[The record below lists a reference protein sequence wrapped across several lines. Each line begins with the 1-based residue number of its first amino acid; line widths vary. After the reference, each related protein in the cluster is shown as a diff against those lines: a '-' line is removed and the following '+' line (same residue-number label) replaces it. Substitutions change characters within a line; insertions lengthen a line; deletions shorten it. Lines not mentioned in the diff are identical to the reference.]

1 MASEV
6 SHVLKEADT
15 PQDTQFTINLYNCFG
30 MITKTYHPKTVS
42 EPVHIGSDES
52 SDLIGFPTGSLTLR
66 IGTENVIAE
75 DGSTIT
81 YNIQPYCLEGCQ
93 ILEPGT
99 YKVSASSNTTQDRSE
114 QYGSNSIDDKGLTY
128 SISDVDIIDGK
139 IIPRN

>member
-81 YNIQPYCLEGCQ
+81 YNIQPYCLKDVKYWNQ
-93 ILEPGT
+93 VLIRYRHRVIRHKT
-99 YKVSASSNTTQDRSE
+99 VVSNTDL
-114 QYGSNSIDDKGLTY
+114 IVLMIK
-128 SISDVDIIDGK
+128 V
-139 IIPRN
+139 